1 MRIVGIDPGM
11 TRLGLGA
18 IQVTGDELE
27 LITCGMIAHP
37 RVVGSSFN
45 QHLAEGIQ
53 QIADDL
59 PRFLGIVEPDAI
71 AMELVPVG
79 RLGSNDALVIAA
91 ASSCRLI
98 AHQFGIPIID
108 VAASTVKKELTG
120 DGAASKAKVRN
131 TILDAFDS
139 LAEKHAAA
147 KKEQKASGEKPE
159 GLPQDIFDAI
169 AISIVG
175 AQIYGKSQER
185 RDEKV
190 GRLDGRSTTPDPS
203 GSVS

>member
-1 MRIVGIDPGM
+1 M

-18 IQVTGDELE
+18 IQVTGDEVE

-37 RVVGSSFN
+37 RTLGSTFN
-45 QHLAEGIQ
+45 QHLAEGIH

-98 AHQFGIPIID
+98 AYQFGIPVID
-108 VAASTVKKELTG
+108 LAASTVKKELTG
-120 DGAASKAKVRN
+120 DGTASKAKVRN
-131 TILDAFDS
+131 TILDAFDT
-139 LAEKHAAA
+139 LAQRHAEI
-147 KKEQKASGEKPE
+147 KQEQKASGEKPE
-159 GLPQDIFDAI
+159 GFPQDIFDAI

-175 AQIYGKSQER
+175 AQIYGRTQER
-185 RDEKV
+185 DDAEV
-190 GRLDGRSTTPDPS
+190 GRLDGGSETPDPS
-203 GSVS
+203 GSLS